1 MDRDKDSRKAEEIEI
16 ASVAPTEERPVETQ
30 EDVILE
36 ETDDYFQD
44 PTAISKHYSCVLI
57 ILGNVYG
64 HKVYTV
70 FIFVLVPAIEPV
82 SIERFPD
89 YVRDMLQNK
98 ESKLK
103 TEFMVS
109 FVISATYV
117 HVDVLCNA
125 LKIMGQIYIIR
136 NMWEVHMIILPL
148 SVIADAGKT
157 ITATLHSGYFTTQ

>member
-1 MDRDKDSRKAEEIEI
+1 MDRERDSGKAEEIEI
-16 ASVAPTEERPVETQ
+16 ASVVPTEDGAVETQ

-44 PTAISKHYSCVLI
+44 PTAISKHCSCVLI

-64 HKVYTV
+64 HKVHAV
-70 FIFVLVPAIEPV
+70 FNFFVLVPAIEPV

-109 FVISATYV
+109 FVISAT
-117 HVDVLCNA
+117 
-125 LKIMGQIYIIR
+125 
-136 NMWEVHMIILPL
+136 
-148 SVIADAGKT
+148 
-157 ITATLHSGYFTTQ
+157 